1 MHRIEK
7 KMEKSMKENCGKIEN
22 ILNLA
27 LDATREEREKSL
39 NLDVGYDVADDS
51 WEVIV
56 KFFGTTEEL
65 RQKLSERFPEEQ
77 AQIGIYNLTNEYAIL
92 RIPQPL
98 VELVASM
105 PEIEYME
112 KPKRLFF
119 SVENGKRSSCI
130 NPLQTGQGTSP
141 TSNLTGKEV
150 LVAVIDSGIDYA
162 HPDFCNSDGTTRI
175 AVLWDQTLD
184 TVYERETINLAL
196 RQESEQERYAICPS
210 RDASGHGTHVAGIA
224 AGNGR
229 ASEGRYRGVAYE
241 SDLLIVKL
249 GNQREG
255 AFPRTTELMQ
265 AVDYC
270 LRKAQERQQPV
281 AINLSFGNNYGSHTG
296 TSLIETYLDDLA
308 NYWKSSIV
316 IGSGNEGAAATHTA
330 GALGMGQAE
339 NVEFAV
345 SAYESALNLQIWKSY
360 ADEMAV
366 LLIHPGGMQI
376 GPIRQIQGPQRF
388 TLGQTQILLYYG
400 EPSPY
405 SPYQEIYLDF
415 LPVRDYVDSGIWT
428 VRLIPQRI
436 VTGRY
441 DMWFPAGGVL
451 NEGTGFLLPREETTL
466 TIPSTAAKVITVGAY
481 DARFGQLAGFSGRGF
496 TGNGQV
502 KPDLAAPGVEITSCA
517 PGGGYTAR
525 SGTSMATPFVTG
537 SAALLMEWGI
547 VRGNDAYLYG
557 EKIKAYLIRGARPL
571 GGGRAFGLLQEYPNP
586 QVGWGTLCLSDSLP
600 E

>member
-1 MHRIEK
+1 MVSSTGR
-7 KMEKSMKENCGKIEN
+7 
-22 ILNLA
+22 L
-27 LDATREEREKSL
+27 
-39 NLDVGYDVADDS
+39 
-51 WEVIV
+51 VICT
-56 KFFGTTEEL
+56 GT
-65 RQKLSERFPEEQ
+65 
-77 AQIGIYNLTNEYAIL
+77 GNNGN
-92 RIPQPL
+92 QPL
-98 VELVASM
+98 HEGGTLKQGQTRQIEL
-105 PEIEYME
+105 
-112 KPKRLFF
+112 
-119 SVENGKRSSCI
+119 SVSSRE
-130 NPLQTGQGTSP
+130 P
-141 TSNLTGKEV
+141 TL
-150 LVAVIDSGIDYA
+150 
-162 HPDFCNSDGTTRI
+162 
-175 AVLWDQTLD
+175 
-184 TVYERETINLAL
+184 
-196 RQESEQERYAICPS
+196 
-210 RDASGHGTHVAGIA
+210 
-224 AGNGR
+224 
-229 ASEGRYRGVAYE
+229 
-241 SDLLIVKL
+241 
-249 GNQREG
+249 
-255 AFPRTTELMQ
+255 
-265 AVDYC
+265 
-270 LRKAQERQQPV
+270 
-281 AINLSFGNNYGSHTG
+281 
-296 TSLIETYLDDLA
+296 
-308 NYWKSSIV
+308 
-316 IGSGNEGAAATHTA
+316 
-330 GALGMGQAE
+330 
-339 NVEFAV
+339 NV
-345 SAYESALNLQIWKSY
+345 QIWKSY

-571 GGGRAFGLLQEYPNP
+571 GGGRASGLLQEYPNP

>member
-1 MHRIEK
+1 MNSSKR
-7 KMEKSMKENCGKIEN
+7 ENL
-22 ILNLA
+22 LNLA
-27 LDATREEREKSL
+27 LDATEEERQQSL
-39 NLDVGYDVADDS
+39 NLNVGYQEETDT

-56 KFFGTTEEL
+56 KYTGSLRKLEEIFPDIEVTE
-65 RQKLSERFPEEQ
+65 LS
-77 AQIGIYNLTNEYAIL
+77 NEYAVIRL
-92 RIPQPL
+92 PEALMDAVTDRT
-98 VELVASM
+98 
-105 PEIEYME
+105 EIEYME

-119 SVENGKRSSCI
+119 SVQQGIRASCI
-130 NPLQTGQGTSP
+130 TSLYTRKMGVGGTGLS
-141 TSNLTGKEV
+141 GKG
-150 LVAVIDSGIDYA
+150 VITAFLDSGIDYR
-162 HPDFCNSDGTTRI
+162 HPDFRKEDGSSRI
-175 AVLWDQTLD
+175 LAIWDQSIAGNPPAGFRLGTEYD
-184 TVYERETINLAL
+184 RNIINDAL
-196 RQESEQERYAICPS
+196 QQENIQEGYRICPS
-210 RDASGHGTHVAGIA
+210 RDLSGHGTHVAGIA

-229 ASEGRYRGVAYE
+229 SSNGRNRGVAYE
-241 SDLLIVKL
+241 SDLLVVKL
-249 GNQREG
+249 GTPGKNS
-255 AFPRTTELMQ
+255 FPRTTELMLGM
-265 AVDYC
+265 DYI
-270 LRKAQERQQPV
+270 LRKALELKQPV
-281 AINLSFGNNYGSHTG
+281 AVNISFGNTYGSHDG
-296 TSLIETYLDDLA
+296 TSLLETYLSDMA
-308 NYWKSSIV
+308 NYWKSVLV
-316 IGSGNEGAAATHTA
+316 IGTGNEGSARGHTS
-330 GALGMGQAE
+330 GQLVMGREQE
-339 NVEFAV
+339 VEFAV
-345 SAYESALNLQIWKSY
+345 GEYEPALSLQIWKSY

-376 GPIRQIQGPQRF
+376 GPIRQIQGSQRF

-547 VRGNDAYLYG
+547 VRGNDVYLYG

-571 GGGRAFGLLQEYPNP
+571 GGGRASGLLQEYPNP

>member
-1 MHRIEK
+1 MNSSKR
-7 KMEKSMKENCGKIEN
+7 ENL
-22 ILNLA
+22 LNLA
-27 LDATREEREKSL
+27 LDATEEERQQSL
-39 NLDVGYDVADDS
+39 NLNVGYQEETDT

-56 KFFGTTEEL
+56 KYTGSLRKLEEIFPDIEVTE
-65 RQKLSERFPEEQ
+65 LS
-77 AQIGIYNLTNEYAIL
+77 NEYAVIRL
-92 RIPQPL
+92 PEALMDAVTDRT
-98 VELVASM
+98 
-105 PEIEYME
+105 EIEYME

-119 SVENGKRSSCI
+119 SVQQGIRASCI
-130 NPLQTGQGTSP
+130 TSLYTRKMGVGGTGLS
-141 TSNLTGKEV
+141 GKG
-150 LVAVIDSGIDYA
+150 VITAFLDSGIDYR
-162 HPDFCNSDGTTRI
+162 HPDFRKEDGSSRI
-175 AVLWDQTLD
+175 LAIWDQSIAGNPPAGFRLGTEYD
-184 TVYERETINLAL
+184 RNIINDAL
-196 RQESEQERYAICPS
+196 QQENIQEGYRICPS
-210 RDASGHGTHVAGIA
+210 RDLSGHGTHVAGIA

-229 ASEGRYRGVAYE
+229 SSNGRNRGVAYE
-241 SDLLIVKL
+241 SDLLVVKL
-249 GNQREG
+249 GTPGKNS
-255 AFPRTTELMQ
+255 FPRTTELMLGM
-265 AVDYC
+265 DYI
-270 LRKAQERQQPV
+270 LRKALELKQPV
-281 AINLSFGNNYGSHTG
+281 AVNISFGNTYGSHDG
-296 TSLIETYLDDLA
+296 TSLLETYLSDMA
-308 NYWKSSIV
+308 NYWKSVLV
-316 IGSGNEGAAATHTA
+316 IGTGNEGSARGHTS
-330 GALGMGQAE
+330 GQLVMGREQE
-339 NVEFAV
+339 VEFAV
-345 SAYESALNLQIWKSY
+345 GEYEPALSLQIWKSY

-376 GPIRQIQGPQRF
+376 GPIRQIQGSQRF

-400 EPSPY
+400 EPRPY

-466 TIPSTAAKVITVGAY
+466 TIPSTAAKVITVGA
-481 DARFGQLAGFSGRGF
+481 DVARFGQLAGFSGRGF

-547 VRGNDAYLYG
+547 VRGNDVYLYG

-571 GGGRAFGLLQEYPNP
+571 GGGRASGLLQEYPNP

>member
-1 MHRIEK
+1 M
-7 KMEKSMKENCGKIEN
+7 
-22 ILNLA
+22 
-27 LDATREEREKSL
+27 
-39 NLDVGYDVADDS
+39 
-51 WEVIV
+51 
-56 KFFGTTEEL
+56 
-65 RQKLSERFPEEQ
+65 
-77 AQIGIYNLTNEYAIL
+77 
-92 RIPQPL
+92 
-98 VELVASM
+98 
-105 PEIEYME
+105 
-112 KPKRLFF
+112 
-119 SVENGKRSSCI
+119 
-130 NPLQTGQGTSP
+130 
-141 TSNLTGKEV
+141 
-150 LVAVIDSGIDYA
+150 
-162 HPDFCNSDGTTRI
+162 
-175 AVLWDQTLD
+175 
-184 TVYERETINLAL
+184 
-196 RQESEQERYAICPS
+196 
-210 RDASGHGTHVAGIA
+210 
-224 AGNGR
+224 
-229 ASEGRYRGVAYE
+229 
-241 SDLLIVKL
+241 
-249 GNQREG
+249 
-255 AFPRTTELMQ
+255 
-265 AVDYC
+265 
-270 LRKAQERQQPV
+270 
-281 AINLSFGNNYGSHTG
+281 
-296 TSLIETYLDDLA
+296 
-308 NYWKSSIV
+308 

-525 SGTSMATPFVTG
+525 SRNFDGNPVCDGERGTSDGMGDCARKRCVPVRRKNKGVPDPRSASARRRKGFW
-537 SAALLMEWGI
+537 SAAGI
-547 VRGNDAYLYG
+547 SESAGGVGNFMFVGQSAGVGKTKELWKC
-557 EKIKAYLIRGARPL
+557 EKRRKKKTREIVQYFKER
-571 GGGRAFGLLQEYPNP
+571 
-586 QVGWGTLCLSDSLP
+586 
-600 E
+600 

>member
-1 MHRIEK
+1 MLPEHLVEPVA
-7 KMEKSMKENCGKIEN
+7 
-22 ILNLA
+22 A
-27 LDATREEREKSL
+27 LDK
-39 NLDVGYDVADDS
+39 
-51 WEVIV
+51 
-56 KFFGTTEEL
+56 
-65 RQKLSERFPEEQ
+65 
-77 AQIGIYNLTNEYAIL
+77 
-92 RIPQPL
+92 
-98 VELVASM
+98 
-105 PEIEYME
+105 IEYME
-112 KPKRLFF
+112 KPKLLFF
-119 SVENGKRSSCI
+119 AVDNGKRASCI
-130 NPLQTGQGTSP
+130 TQLQERTGLSGA
-141 TSNLTGKEV
+141 GV

-162 HPDFCNSDGTTRI
+162 HPDFRRADGTTRI
-175 AVLWDQTLD
+175 VSLWDQTIPASGGLSAPAGYFLGTEYD
-184 TVYERETINLAL
+184 EARINEALA
-196 RQESEQERYAICPS
+196 QPTEQQRYAVCPS

-270 LRKAQERQQPV
+270 IRKAQERQQPV

-517 PGGGYTAR
+517 PGGG
-525 SGTSMATPFVTG
+525 
-537 SAALLMEWGI
+537 
-547 VRGNDAYLYG
+547 
-557 EKIKAYLIRGARPL
+557 
-571 GGGRAFGLLQEYPNP
+571 
-586 QVGWGTLCLSDSLP
+586 
-600 E
+600 

>member
-1 MHRIEK
+1 MPNE
-7 KMEKSMKENCGKIEN
+7 KMENL
-22 ILNLA
+22 LNLA
-27 LDATREEREKSL
+27 LAATQEEREKSL
-39 NLDVGYDVADDS
+39 ELDIGYDSAEQT

-56 KFFGTTEEL
+56 KFVGTTEEL
-65 RQKLSERFPEEQ
+65 EALLFKNFPEEYPRIQ
-77 AQIGIYNLTNEYAIL
+77 LTNLQNEYAVL
-92 RIPQPL
+92 VLPEHL
-98 VELVASM
+98 VEPVAALDK
-105 PEIEYME
+105 IEYME
-112 KPKRLFF
+112 KPKLLFF
-119 SVENGKRSSCI
+119 AVDNGKRASCI
-130 NPLQTGQGTSP
+130 TQLQERTGLSGA
-141 TSNLTGKEV
+141 GV

-162 HPDFCNSDGTTRI
+162 HPDFRRADGTTRI
-175 AVLWDQTLD
+175 VSLWDQTIPASGGLSAPAGYFLGTEYD
-184 TVYERETINLAL
+184 EARINEALA
-196 RQESEQERYAICPS
+196 QPTEQQRYAVCPS

-451 NEGTGFLLPREETTL
+451 NEGKGDYGRGVRREVRAAGGIFRQRIYRKRTGQAGSCGAGRGDHLLRAGRRLYGAFRNFDGNPVCDGERGTSDGMGDCARKRCVPVRRKNKGVPDPRSASARRRKGFWSAAGISESAGGVGNFMFVGQSAGVGKREEFR
-466 TIPSTAAKVITVGAY
+466 KRKKKIT
-481 DARFGQLAGFSGRGF
+481 
-496 TGNGQV
+496 
-502 KPDLAAPGVEITSCA
+502 
-517 PGGGYTAR
+517 
-525 SGTSMATPFVTG
+525 
-537 SAALLMEWGI
+537 
-547 VRGNDAYLYG
+547 
-557 EKIKAYLIRGARPL
+557 
-571 GGGRAFGLLQEYPNP
+571 
-586 QVGWGTLCLSDSLP
+586 
-600 E
+600 

>member
-1 MHRIEK
+1 MEQLDTLAHRALER
-7 KMEKSMKENCGKIEN
+7 
-22 ILNLA
+22 LA
-27 LDATREEREKSL
+27 T
-39 NLDVGYDVADDS
+39 ADQPHAS
-51 WEVIV
+51 
-56 KFFGTTEEL
+56 G
-65 RQKLSERFPEEQ
+65 
-77 AQIGIYNLTNEYAIL
+77 
-92 RIPQPL
+92 PL
-98 VELVASM
+98 VDHGRHDGIVQIVRPVRLAARVDQTDTPHVAVGHLIAAQVDRM
-105 PEIEYME
+105 VGRQVVHGVARLAEPYGPE
-112 KPKRLFF
+112 P
-119 SVENGKRSSCI
+119 SVARRQLLLDDIGLNRHAQMIG
-130 NPLQTGQGTSP
+130 LTGQVGRRMVVGPVFLERAVTQVAP
-141 TSNLTGKEV
+141 QNRRHAQ
-150 LVAVIDSGIDYA
+150 LVGALEGPG
-162 HPDFCNSDGTTRI
+162 H
-175 AVLWDQTLD
+175 LDQLRT
-184 TVYERETINLAL
+184 AL
-196 RQESEQERYAICPS
+196 
-210 RDASGHGTHVAGIA
+210 
-224 AGNGR
+224 GR
-229 ASEGRYRGVAYE
+229 AEIDRSPDR
-241 SDLLIVKL
+241 
-249 GNQREG
+249 
-255 AFPRTTELMQ
+255 
-265 AVDYC
+265 
-270 LRKAQERQQPV
+270 
-281 AINLSFGNNYGSHTG
+281 
-296 TSLIETYLDDLA
+296 A